1 MADAIT
7 FPIPDLTRD
16 TVPEPLA
23 ECTYQAATVQTVLLT
38 GAVTEPNALKPRAEN
53 AGSKPLLELQNR
65 NASWLCSPLTNLS
78 SL

>member
-23 ECTYQAATVQTVLLT
+23 ECTYQAATVQTILLT
-38 GAVTEPNALKPRAEN
+38 EE
-53 AGSKPLLELQNR
+53 Q
-65 NASWLCSPLTNLS
+65 
-78 SL
+78 